1 MMETAHLQT
10 LTVTALI
17 SGKGTDAT
25 LVKTICIHACPHA
38 DTAYMYM
45 YMQLYVMS
53 LVSVGMEAAAY
64 TLTSTVRVS

>member
-10 LTVTALI
+10 LTVTALM

-25 LVKTICIHACPHA
+25 LVMTTCPHA
-38 DTAYMYM
+38 DTVYIYMHM

-53 LVSVGMEAAAY
+53 LVSVRMEAAAC
-64 TLTSTVRVS
+64 TLTSTVRVG